1 MGRARQSQSQ
11 ILSEKWGKVTPWL
24 LMIFCACQARG
35 ERYPYPINL
44 SIWTK
49 LVLGWWTVPTVI
61 LTNIHVMRYS
71 IWLSLKK
78 KDANL
83 PSSTLWCNFNQE
95 AEDAKTQF
103 DCFNQHHQYE
113 KLLFD
118 NFIRLLK
125 LSPNCW
131 SSVETLLDYFKF
143 NQIADSQCKLY

>member
-11 ILSEKWGKVTPWL
+11 ILSEKGGKVTPWL

-49 LVLGWWTVPTVI
+49 LVLGWWTQSLQLYWPTSMWWDLY
-61 LTNIHVMRYS
+61 LTI
-71 IWLSLKK
+71 IKK

-83 PSSTLWCNFNQE
+83 PSSTLWCYFNQE
-95 AEDAKTQF
+95 PEDAKTQF